1 MTQVMG
7 KSIFA
12 ALALVLSFG
21 AFAADKKGSDSGKI
35 SKGDRSF
42 IMEAANDS
50 MAEIE
55 LGKVAQQNATNE
67 DVKKFAQRMVDDHST
82 ASKELEPIATKL
94 GVTPPTAP
102 HGKHARM
109 VKDLSKK
116 TGAKFDKDYVDDMVK
131 DHRKAVKL
139 FERQSQKGES
149 EELRQFAAKQL
160 PILQEHLKMAQDLQA
175 GMKKGGKQ
183 KS

>member
-1 MTQVMG
+1 MTQLLG
-7 KSIFA
+7 RSLFA

-21 AFAADKKGSDSGKI
+21 VGAADKKSDSGKV

-55 LGKVAQQNATNE
+55 LGKVAQQNAASDE
-67 DVKKFAQRMVDDHST
+67 VKKFAQRMVDDHST
-82 ASKELEPIATKL
+82 ASKELEPIASKL

-102 HGKHARM
+102 QGKHAKM
-109 VKDLSKK
+109 VQNLSKK
-116 TGAKFDKDYVDDMVK
+116 TGAKFDKDYIDDMVK
-131 DHRKAVKL
+131 DHKKAVKL
-139 FERQSQKGES
+139 FEKQSQKAES

-160 PILQEHLKMAQDLQA
+160 PTLQDHLKMAQDIQA
-175 GMKKGGKQ
+175 GMKKNRK

>member
-1 MTQVMG
+1 MTHVMG

-21 AFAADKKGSDSGKI
+21 GYAADKKGGDSKV

-55 LGKVAQQNATNE
+55 LGKVAQQNAANE

-82 ASKELEPIATKL
+82 ASKELEPIATQL

-116 TGAKFDKDYVDDMVK
+116 TGAKFDKDYIDDMVK
-131 DHRKAVKL
+131 DHKKAVKL
-139 FERQSQKGES
+139 FDRQAQKGES
-149 EELRQFAAKQL
+149 EELRGFAAKQL
-160 PILQEHLKMAQDLQA
+160 PVLQDHLKMAQELQA
-175 GMKKGGKQ
+175 GMKKTGK
-183 KS
+183 KSS